1 MSADKLIALKEKTY
15 EIYTCSGK
23 RITVKGCNIL
33 TFFNVGDMAI
43 YDMQGNVVAQFQ
55 LENIEGWRVV
65 E

>member
-1 MSADKLIALKEKTY
+1 MSDKLIALKENIY
-15 EIYTCSGK
+15 EVYTCSGK

-33 TFFNVGDMAI
+33 TFVNVGDLAI

>member
-1 MSADKLIALKEKTY
+1 MSDKLIALKENIY
-15 EIYTCSGK
+15 EVYTCSGK

-33 TFFNVGDMAI
+33 TFVNIGDLAI